1 MGGIIGI
8 DQAIPELD
16 TKGVF
21 SIMESLHEL
30 DIGKRSSKCMRMS
43 LPLDSWVLAALLV
56 DPKKRQ

>member
-1 MGGIIGI
+1 MGI

-30 DIGKRSSKCMRMS
+30 EIGKRSSKCMLMS
-43 LPLDSWVLAALLV
+43 LPLDSWVFAALLA
-56 DPKKRQ
+56 DPKERQ